1 MQMVLFAYLGVELI
15 GVTAGEAQNPKK
27 TLAKAIDNV
36 FWRILI
42 FYVGALFVM
51 MAIYPWNELGEKGS
65 PFVLTFQQ
73 IGIAK
78 AAGII
83 NFVVLT
89 AALSSCNGGLFS
101 TGRMLFT
108 LAQQK
113 KAPERFGRL
122 NKNGIPSQGIVATA
136 IVLLVGVILNYL
148 VPAKVFTWLTSI
160 STFGAIWTWGIILVA
175 QIKFRKGLPSDKKD
189 KLTYKMPLHPLSS
202 YFSLGFLG
210 LVLGIMAYSEDTRIA
225 LIVGPI
231 WLFGLAIVYYIKGFH
246 KIDEAP
252 NSKIS

>member
-1 MQMVLFAYLGVELI
+1 
-15 GVTAGEAQNPKK
+15 
-27 TLAKAIDNV
+27 
-36 FWRILI
+36 
-42 FYVGALFVM
+42 
-51 MAIYPWNELGEKGS
+51 
-65 PFVLTFQQ
+65 
-73 IGIAK
+73 
-78 AAGII
+78 
-83 NFVVLT
+83 
-89 AALSSCNGGLFS
+89 
-101 TGRMLFT
+101 MLFT

-122 NKNGIPSQGIVATA
+122 NKNGIPSQGIIATA

-175 QIKFRKGLPSDKKD
+175 QIKFRKGLPTEKKD

-202 YFSLGFLG
+202 YFSLGFLA

-225 LIVGPI
+225 LIIGPI
-231 WLFGLAIVYYIKGFH
+231 WLIGLAIVYYMKGFH
-246 KIDEAP
+246 KIDETP

>member
-1 MQMVLFAYLGVELI
+1 VVYLVQA
-15 GVTAGEAQNPKK
+15 VC
-27 TLAKAIDNV
+27 
-36 FWRILI
+36 
-42 FYVGALFVM
+42 Y
-51 MAIYPWNELGEKGS
+51 
-65 PFVLTFQQ
+65 
-73 IGIAK
+73 
-78 AAGII
+78 
-83 NFVVLT
+83 
-89 AALSSCNGGLFS
+89 
-101 TGRMLFT
+101 T

-136 IVLLVGVILNYL
+136 IVLLIGVILNYL

-175 QIKFRKGLPSDKKD
+175 QIKFRKSLPTQNKQ
-189 KLTYKMPLHPLSS
+189 KLSYKMPLYPLSS
-202 YFSLGFLG
+202 YFSLVFLV

-231 WLFGLAIVYYIKGFH
+231 WLIGLAIVYYMKGFH
-246 KIDEAP
+246 KIDETP